1 MRSTVNKFMLELAD
15 LFGFHVFY
23 ASELVMWMGRMVW
36 PVDGLFDVPED
47 SWCFICLKNAY
58 VIVAIV
64 SR

>member
-47 SWCFICLKNAY
+47 S
-58 VIVAIV
+58 
-64 SR
+64 